1 MRRTIAAALA
11 LTGWYLM
18 TPPQTNGRFDSAAPL
33 SQWMIEA
40 GFPTGDACRKTLIEL
55 ESRARQEGRSADVAK
70 VKQARCLP
78 TDDPR
83 LKEN

>member
-1 MRRTIAAALA
+1 MRHALAAALA

-18 TPPQTNGRFDSAAPL
+18 TPPQTNGHYDTGAPL
-33 SQWMIEA
+33 AQWLIES
-40 GFPTGDACRKTLIEL
+40 GFATGDACRKTLIEL
-55 ESRARQEGRSADVAK
+55 TSRARQEGRADDLEK
-70 VKQARCLP
+70 VKDARCLP